1 MSLVQEKAKRTVS
14 LPPPP
19 LSEIISAEMLP
30 KDRTLTSISPQY
42 GWTANMERIMK
53 AQSLRDNSSLGYLT
67 AKNHL
72 ELNPDHSIITEL
84 KKKVCLFGDPGWKS
98 PWAKLGGGGFR
109 I

>member
-1 MSLVQEKAKRTVS
+1 
-14 LPPPP
+14 
-19 LSEIISAEMLP
+19 
-30 KDRTLTSISPQY
+30 
-42 GWTANMERIMK
+42 MK

-98 PWAKLGGGGFR
+98 PWAKLGGGGFVFDKYSVY
-109 I
+109 IYGELSNLQGGGAV

>member
-1 MSLVQEKAKRTVS
+1 
-14 LPPPP
+14 
-19 LSEIISAEMLP
+19 
-30 KDRTLTSISPQY
+30 
-42 GWTANMERIMK
+42 MK

-98 PWAKLGGGGFR
+98 PWAKLGGGVSYLINIQCIFTVNFQICGGGGAV
-109 I
+109 